1 MKRGRSGL
9 GRESVDIKSF
19 SVMVLPLLAH
29 TLPATGMFWTLVSK
43 IGNPLPSVSRIEHL
57 GTLFWYFLCT
67 ILAGVWLG
75 EVPGLPSF

>member
-1 MKRGRSGL
+1 M

-29 TLPATGMFWTLVSK
+29 TLLATGTFWTLVSR
-43 IGNPLPSVSRIEHL
+43 IGNTLPSLLRIWHL
-57 GTLFWYFLCT
+57 DNLFWYFLCT
-67 ILAGVWLG
+67 ILAGMWLG